1 MLPLAELTM
10 DIELHCHSWH
20 SRQRKVTWE
29 GTAPPAALVR
39 AAAAKGLGAIAL
51 TDHDSVAGWAEAAAE
66 ARRLGLL
73 FIPGEEVT
81 TERGHIVGLG
91 LSELVPPKLSVAE
104 TVDRIHAQGGV
115 AIASHPFDIKGD
127 GVRHEARRADAIE
140 VFNSLNLDRFA
151 NRVAKRKA
159 AAWGLPA
166 VAASDAHLPEAI
178 GLCRNRIAADGLEGV
193 LRAIKKGRVEF
204 EASYI
209 PTPLLMQW
217 VQERLSKSY
226 ADVSTYVHARY
237 SGPKAWL
244 ATTLL
249 QKYVAATGRMP
260 WWNLLARFGLTCA
273 RGYGAVHAVRYY

>member
-1 MLPLAELTM
+1 M
-10 DIELHCHSWH
+10 DAELHCHSWH

-39 AAAAKGLGAIAL
+39 AAQEKGLGAIAL
-51 TDHDSVAGWAEAAAE
+51 TDHDSIAGWSEAAAE
-66 ARRLGLL
+66 AKKLGLL

-91 LSELVPPKLSVAE
+91 LSEFVPPRLSVAE
-104 TVDRIHAQGGV
+104 TVDRIRAQGGV

-127 GVRHEARRADAIE
+127 GVRGQARLADAIE

-151 NRVAKRKA
+151 NHVARRKA
-159 AAWGLPA
+159 RAWGLPGI
-166 VAASDAHLPEAI
+166 AASDAHLPEAV
-178 GLCRNRIAADGLEGV
+178 GLCRNRVHADSLDGL
-193 LRAIKKGRVEF
+193 LKAIKRGQVESSG
-204 EASYI
+204 SYI

-226 ADVSTYVHARY
+226 ADVHTYVHARY

-244 ATTLL
+244 ATRLL

-273 RGYGAVHAVRYY
+273 RGYGAVSAVRYY